1 MLIWSEE
8 KRFFAFW
15 PAEYLRLV
23 AILVKGMK
31 EVLTVM
37 IAVFEGLVMTVVLL
51 QLKLTLG

>member
-1 MLIWSEE
+1 
-8 KRFFAFW
+8 
-15 PAEYLRLV
+15 V

-37 IAVFEGLVMTVVLL
+37 IVVYEGLVMTVVLL

>member
-1 MLIWSEE
+1 M
-8 KRFFAFW
+8 
-15 PAEYLRLV
+15 RLV

-51 QLKLTLG
+51 QLKLVLG

>member
-1 MLIWSEE
+1 
-8 KRFFAFW
+8 
-15 PAEYLRLV
+15 V

-37 IAVFEGLVMTVVLL
+37 IVVYKGLVMTAVLL

>member
-1 MLIWSEE
+1 LG
-8 KRFFAFW
+8 
-15 PAEYLRLV
+15 LV

-37 IAVFEGLVMTVVLL
+37 IVVYAGLVMTVVLL